1 MANGSILPASQE
13 TLMQFCSHLA
23 LTMVFQGNQLGSKL
37 VTLMVASV
45 SMVFKVTSWGVS

>member
-1 MANGSILPASQE
+1 MVASV
-13 TLMQFCSHLA
+13 S
-23 LTMVFQGNQLGSKL
+23 MVFQGNQLGSRL